1 MTRDE
6 LIDTLVRR
14 DNITFE
20 EAYESVM
27 ECADA
32 INAILEDNDNISP
45 YQLYDLAAEILADEL
60 GLEPDYLDV
69 VLDL

>member
-1 MTRDE
+1 MNRNE
-6 LIDTLVRR
+6 LINTLARR

-32 INAILEDNDNISP
+32 INAILEDSDNLPP
-45 YQLYDLAAEILADEL
+45 YQLYDLATEILADEL

>member
-1 MTRDE
+1 MTRNE

-27 ECADA
+27 ECADT
-32 INAILEDNDNISP
+32 INAILKDSDIPP
-45 YQLYDLAAEILADEL
+45 YQLYNLATEILADEL

-69 VLDL
+69 ILDL

>member
-1 MTRDE
+1 MTRTE
-6 LIDTLVRR
+6 LVNILARR

-32 INAILEDNDNISP
+32 INAILEDNDNIPP
-45 YQLYDLAAEILADEL
+45 YQLYDLATEILADDL